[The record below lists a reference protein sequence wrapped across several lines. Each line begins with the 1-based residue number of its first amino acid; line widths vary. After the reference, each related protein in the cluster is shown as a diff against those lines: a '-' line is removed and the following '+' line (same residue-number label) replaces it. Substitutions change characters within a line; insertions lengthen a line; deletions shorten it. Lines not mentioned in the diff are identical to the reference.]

1 MNDDYKR
8 IYKLVKTVPSG
19 KVTTYGQISDKLKL
33 NNPRLVGR
41 ALHNNPDPKSIP
53 CHRVVNLKGG
63 LAENFAFGGAITQ
76 KELLEKEGVSFK
88 KDNVNLVEHLFSF

>member
-1 MNDDYKR
+1 MKERYQD
-8 IYKLVKTVPSG
+8 IYNLVKAIPPG
-19 KVTTYGQISDKLKL
+19 KVATYGQISNTLKL
-33 NNPRLVGR
+33 NNPRLVGY

-53 CHRVVNLKGG
+53 CHRVVNSKGG